1 MDYIFS
7 AKESVVVTNS
17 LSEQFVGTTVLNVLM
32 NNVALAT
39 YNLWEDLGDTLNR
52 VYNVAQIDALPGE
65 WKQIAM
71 LSNESENLIPSPEPY
86 PKFYCDILVK
96 MCEHETLKPRY
107 LSFSVVGG
115 IRYADQETYLPNV
128 IANWISSRFGTGVSY
143 MLVNATCKLAYESE
157 EEE

>member
-7 AKESVVVTNS
+7 AKESVVVTNN
-17 LSEQFVGTTVLNVLM
+17 LSEKFVGTTVLNLLM
-32 NNVALAT
+32 NNVALADF
-39 YNLWEDLGDTLNR
+39 NFWEDLGDTLNR
-52 VYNVAQIDALPGE
+52 IYNVAQIDALVGE

-71 LSNESENLIPSPEPY
+71 LSNESENLIPTPTPD

-96 MCEHETLKPRY
+96 MCEHDTLKPRY
-107 LSFSVVGG
+107 VSFSVIGG
-115 IRYADQETYLPNV
+115 IRSTDTNTYLPNV
-128 IANWISSRFGTGVSY
+128 IDLWIRGRFGIGISY

>member
-1 MDYIFS
+1 MDYIFT

-17 LSEQFVGTTVLNVLM
+17 MSKQFVGTTVLNLLM
-32 NNVALAT
+32 NNVGLADF
-39 YNLWEDLGDTLNR
+39 NLWEDLGVTLNR
-52 VYNVAQIDALPGE
+52 VYNVASIDASVGA

-71 LSNESENLIPSPEPY
+71 LSNESERLIPTPTPD

-96 MCEHETLKPRY
+96 MCELETLQPRY
-107 LSFSVVGG
+107 ISFSVVGG
-115 IRYADQETYLPNV
+115 IRSTDTDTYLPNV
-128 IANWISSRFGTGVSY
+128 IDLWMRGRFGSGVSY